1 MAIEPRKPPPQ
12 FVVKLQ
18 RALGGRAGWGGF
30 VLQILFVA
38 ALAWIGYEI
47 VANARANLQAQ
58 RITAGFGFLQN
69 TAGFDVSQ
77 SSDSVFRDRTPIP
90 AYSWSGL
97 LNTLLVSV
105 IGIFFATLIGFI
117 VALGRLSPN
126 WLLSRISGGYV
137 ELIRNLPLLFQIL
150 FWYLAVL
157 AALPNPRQ
165 SISLFGAFFL
175 NNRGLVIP
183 KPIGNPGFE
192 PFVVAVLIAIVAAIV
207 LWRYARRQLFQSGK
221 VIKVWPYALGLL
233 IGLPL
238 VTALIFGAPVTFEM
252 PVLRGFNFSGGS
264 RVIPEFVALTLAL
277 STYTAAFIAEIVR
290 AGILSVHKGQ
300 MEAGSSLGLQRGS
313 MLRLIVMPQAMRVIL
328 PPLTNQYL
336 NLTKNSSLAVAIGYP
351 DLVSVFAGTTLS
363 QTGQA
368 IEIIAHHHGRLSPD
382 LAGHQRDHELLRL
395 ADRPEHGRMS
405 DITASSFVRQDL
417 VPERAAPVKTT
428 GFVGF
433 LRTRLFN
440 SPTNILLT
448 IVSVLLLWFVVVPAI
463 KFLLVDAV
471 WSGKDRNACLAENA
485 GHTVGACWPFVQ
497 AKFTPVHLWL
507 LSRAGALAG
516 QPDLPARP
524 RCCCCRC

>member
-1 MAIEPRKPPPQ
+1 MAIEPRKPPTQ
-12 FVVKLQ
+12 FVAKLQ
-18 RALGGRAGWGGF
+18 RMLGGSAGWSGF
-30 VLQILFVA
+30 VVQILFVA
-38 ALAWIGYEI
+38 ALSWIAYEI

-58 RITAGFGFLQN
+58 RITAGFGFMAN
-69 TAGFDVSQ
+69 TAGFDVNQYLIPYSN
-77 SSDSVFRDRTPIP
+77 SDPYTRVFLV
-90 AYSWSGL
+90 GL

-105 IGIFFATLIGFI
+105 IGIFFATLIGFL

-137 ELIRNLPLLFQIL
+137 ELVRNLPLLFQIL

-165 SISLFGAFFL
+165 SVSIFDGLFL

-183 KPIGNPGFE
+183 KPVGEPGFE
-192 PFVVAVLIAIVAAIV
+192 PFVAALLVAIVVAIV
-207 LWRYARRQLFQSGK
+207 LWRYSRRQLFESGK

-238 VTALIFGAPVTFEM
+238 LATLIFGLPVKFEV
-252 PVLRGFNFSGGS
+252 PALKGFNFAGGS

-313 MLRLIVMPQAMRVIL
+313 VLRLIVIPQALRVIL

-336 NLTKNSSLAVAIGYP
+336 NLTKNSTLAVAIGYP

-368 IEIIAHHHGRLSPD
+368 IEIIGITMGVYLLISLVTSAIMSFYGWRIGRSM
-382 LAGHQRDHELLRL
+382 G
-395 ADRPEHGRMS
+395 
-405 DITASSFVRQDL
+405 
-417 VPERAAPVKTT
+417 
-428 GFVGF
+428 
-433 LRTRLFN
+433 
-440 SPTNILLT
+440 
-448 IVSVLLLWFVVVPAI
+448 
-463 KFLLVDAV
+463 
-471 WSGKDRNACLAENA
+471 
-485 GHTVGACWPFVQ
+485 
-497 AKFTPVHLWL
+497 
-507 LSRAGALAG
+507 
-516 QPDLPARP
+516 
-524 RCCCCRC
+524 